1 MNKKKLWLVILIV
14 LVIIGGYLWMNDTL
28 SFSGKD
34 VNQHQ
39 TITAEMAYEGVNNYC
54 HSAYD
59 WSVAEE
65 NPSLMS
71 LTMGEET
78 ETEYQVIFRSYTG
91 AIVYFYVDKTTGTT
105 RMVEYV
111 PTLDIKNEAG
121 TIDLFDYI
129 EK

>member
-1 MNKKKLWLVILIV
+1 MNKKKLWIIILIV
-14 LVIIGGYLWMNDTL
+14 LGIIGGYLWMNDTL

-65 NPSLMS
+65 NPSMMS

-91 AIVYFYVDKTTGTT
+91 AIVNFYVDKTTGTT

>member
-14 LVIIGGYLWMNDTL
+14 VGIIGGYLWMNNTL
-28 SFSGKD
+28 DFSSKD
-34 VNQHQ
+34 VDQHL
-39 TITAEMAYEGVNNYC
+39 TITAETAYQGVSNYC

-59 WSVAEE
+59 WSIAEE
-65 NPSLMS
+65 NPSMMF

-91 AIVYFYVDKTTGTT
+91 ALVYFYVDKTSGTT
-105 RMVEYV
+105 RMVEHV
-111 PTLDIKNEAG
+111 PTLDVKNEAG

>member
-14 LVIIGGYLWMNDTL
+14 LVIIGGYLWMNDTPY
-28 SFSGKD
+28 SSGKD

-65 NPSLMS
+65 NPSMMS

-91 AIVYFYVDKTTGTT
+91 AIVNFYVDKTTGTT
-105 RMVEYV
+105 RMVEHV

>member
-14 LVIIGGYLWMNDTL
+14 LGIIGGYLWMNDTL
-28 SFSGKD
+28 YSSGKD
-34 VNQHQ
+34 VSQHLA
-39 TITAEMAYEGVNNYC
+39 ITADIAYQGVSNYC

-59 WSVAEE
+59 WSAAEE
-65 NPSLMS
+65 NPSMMS

-78 ETEYQVIFRSYTG
+78 ETEYQVIFQSYTG
-91 AIVYFYVDKTTGTT
+91 AIVNFYVDKTTGTT

>member
-1 MNKKKLWLVILIV
+1 MNKKKLWIIILIV
-14 LVIIGGYLWMNDTL
+14 LGIIGGYLWMNDTL

>member
-14 LVIIGGYLWMNDTL
+14 LGIIGGYLWMNDTL

-65 NPSLMS
+65 NPSMMS

-105 RMVEYV
+105 RMVEHV

>member
-1 MNKKKLWLVILIV
+1 MKSIVISSLLMALLLCSCHRNK
-14 LVIIGGYLWMNDTL
+14 T
-28 SFSGKD
+28 D
-34 VNQHQ
+34 VAQHAD
-39 TITAEMAYEGVNNYC
+39 ITAEMAFEGVNNYC

-65 NPSLMS
+65 NPSMMS

-91 AIVYFYVDKTTGTT
+91 AIVNFYVDKTTGTT

-111 PTLDIKNEAG
+111 PTLDVKNEAG

>member
-14 LVIIGGYLWMNDTL
+14 LGIIGGYLWMNDTL